1 MKKYYIETIRFI
13 INNFI
18 FQIIHSYFAHTTKYK
33 NHIIQ
38 KIYEIIFYFHH
49 CPDGCLSRLLCSYH
63 RAGPLWKKGNGK
75 PEEEVFDLGA
85 PEDEQSVYVTES
97 DTGFN
102 VGNEKYETD
111 VAPTASPAP
120 QETETAD
127 NNGEIAVAEKL
138 KRLKAQA
145 EEQMEETETYLSDA
159 YTADELYKAMLAKGK
174 TGNRPELVWK
184 PLKDRL

>member
-1 MKKYYIETIRFI
+1 MKSY
-13 INNFI
+13 FI
-18 FQIIHSYFAHTTKYK
+18 FTIVLTVAYLVYYAVIIVQDLY
-33 NHIIQ
+33 
-38 KIYEIIFYFHH
+38 
-49 CPDGCLSRLLCSYH
+49 G
-63 RAGPLWKKGNGK
+63 KKGNGK

-127 NNGEIAVAEKL
+127 NNGEIAVAEN
-138 KRLKAQA
+138 
-145 EEQMEETETYLSDA
+145 
-159 YTADELYKAMLAKGK
+159 
-174 TGNRPELVWK
+174 TGNDARLRGDDDAVRAVHLLRCRLGFRSRCRAPDLYQNEHRRGRRGEVYRITCRCV
-184 PLKDRL
+184 PLHHWSFNRVPCFLRLPHIGG

>member
-1 MKKYYIETIRFI
+1 MYKRQVLTVAYLVYYAVI
-13 INNFI
+13 IV
-18 FQIIHSYFAHTTKYK
+18 QDLY
-33 NHIIQ
+33 
-38 KIYEIIFYFHH
+38 
-49 CPDGCLSRLLCSYH
+49 G
-63 RAGPLWKKGNGK
+63 KKGNGK

-174 TGNRPELVWK
+174 TDNRPELVWK

>member
-1 MKKYYIETIRFI
+1 MRKYHIKI
-13 INNFI
+13 ICFVANNFI
-18 FQIIHSYFAHTTKYK
+18 FKLIHSYFAAIIKYNKSYYTKR
-33 NHIIQ
+33 
-38 KIYEIIFYFHH
+38 YEIIFYFHH
-49 CPDGCLSRLLCSYH
+49 CPDSCLSRLLCGCH
-63 RAGPLWKKGNGK
+63 RAGPLWKKGNSK

-85 PEDEQSVYVTES
+85 PEDEQSVSVTES

>member
-1 MKKYYIETIRFI
+1 MKSY
-13 INNFI
+13 FI
-18 FQIIHSYFAHTTKYK
+18 FTIVLTVAYLVYYAVIIVQDLY
-33 NHIIQ
+33 
-38 KIYEIIFYFHH
+38 
-49 CPDGCLSRLLCSYH
+49 G
-63 RAGPLWKKGNGK
+63 KKGNGK

-145 EEQMEETETYLSDA
+145 EETILA
-159 YTADELYKAMLAKGK
+159 ELIYS
-174 TGNRPELVWK
+174 
-184 PLKDRL
+184 